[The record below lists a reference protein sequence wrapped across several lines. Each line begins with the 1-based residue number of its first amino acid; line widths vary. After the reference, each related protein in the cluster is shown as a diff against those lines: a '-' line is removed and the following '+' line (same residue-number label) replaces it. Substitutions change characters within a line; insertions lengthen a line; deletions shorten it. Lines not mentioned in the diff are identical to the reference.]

1 MPTYVFDISNHLNS
15 VSGAGSIAN
24 GGVEISIVAP
34 NSEFPPNS
42 PEFPPSCS
50 RGGSKAIKTH

>member
-24 GGVEISIVAP
+24 GGVEISIVSP
-34 NSEFPPNS
+34 NSRLAVPESGQRPSKLINPHFPD
-42 PEFPPSCS
+42 E
-50 RGGSKAIKTH
+50 